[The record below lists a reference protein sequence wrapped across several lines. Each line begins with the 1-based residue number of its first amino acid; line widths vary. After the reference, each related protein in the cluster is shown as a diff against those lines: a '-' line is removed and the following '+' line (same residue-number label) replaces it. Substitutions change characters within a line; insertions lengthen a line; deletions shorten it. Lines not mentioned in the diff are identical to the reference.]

1 MKPTKATAQ
10 TLHSIRRG
18 KERYISDFS
27 LVDLISIKDMIG
39 GVNGFNA
46 KTTIFVE
53 KQSNRLKKWKIFYDG
68 FWYCVVYDSKRGTIA
83 TLLPEGTF

>member
-1 MKPTKATAQ
+1 
-10 TLHSIRRG
+10 
-18 KERYISDFS
+18 
-27 LVDLISIKDMIG
+27 MIG